1 MSDEQSGGD
10 EALDSIDTGLN
21 ALALVDV
28 VRELFE
34 AVDFEALQSGA
45 AYEEAVDEARL
56 RETLGGPVGKV
67 VARQLADR
75 VVGGGVTG
83 LVGREVAGRVGASL
97 VEYLVENVDP
107 ETILS
112 SLEQMADE
120 GAASPPGEEP
130 TTIDIDPDP
139 DDATDPGPDADE

>member
-1 MSDEQSGGD
+1 MSDDQSGGD
-10 EALDSIDTGLN
+10 QALDSIDTGLD

-34 AVDFEALQSGA
+34 AIDFEALQNGV

-67 VARQLADR
+67 AARKLADR

-83 LVGREVAGRVGASL
+83 LVGREIAGRVGASL

-107 ETILS
+107 EAMLT
-112 SLEQMADE
+112 SLEQLADE
-120 GAASPPGEEP
+120 GVASSPSEEP

-139 DDATDPGPDADE
+139 DDATDPDPDGDE